1 MTPQGLSLTAN
12 YLETPIKKQKTGV
25 MKEYRFRI
33 IIILAAIALSIILL
47 YPTYLDYQNSKHI
60 QSVVEQKKQEI
71 LKQNP
76 KISKS
81 ELEELLTILEDSVKQ
96 SDPSY
101 IENRLK
107 RLKLGLDLQ
116 GGMRVVLEVNTVKLL
131 EKLANNPD
139 QVFNSLLAE
148 AKNEAETSDEPV
160 VEILT
165 RKLQQKGIRL
175 SRYFGNIRQDD
186 TEIIAQ
192 LKKDS
197 EDAVTRAMEI
207 IRNRVDQY
215 GVSEPSIQ
223 RQGSRRIIVELPGI
237 AKEEEAKQLLQGTA
251 LLEFRLVKD
260 PEFTYQ
266 IMERIDK
273 ALAKV
278 LAAGND
284 SLLAELSDTTK
295 KSDTTATAD
304 TTQKQLTEE
313 EFKQQH
319 PFFSVAL
326 LDPQG
331 RSADAFVKEDDRNKI
346 LRWLSM
352 PEVKK
357 EIPDNVEFVFSAKPI
372 STTQDG
378 KKVYF
383 MYLVNK
389 QPELTGG
396 VVTNAVAT
404 LDPNSSAPIV
414 NMEMNSEGAVEWA
427 RITGANIG
435 KRIAIMLDGKVFS
448 APVVRGKIPGGR
460 SQIEGMENLDEAK
473 LLEIVLKAG
482 ALPAPVDVIEERI
495 VGPSLGEDSVQGGLN
510 SALFGYLAVA
520 IFMIIYYRQ
529 SGSIAAGVLI
539 LTILFILSV
548 LAGFKATLTLPGI
561 AGIVLTIGMAV
572 DANVLIFERIRE
584 ELATGKTLKASI
596 DSGFSKALSAIID
609 SNITTFFTGI
619 ILYQFG
625 TGPVQGFALTLMIG
639 IASTLFSAL
648 VISRLIFDYL
658 ASKGAKISIG

>member
-1 MTPQGLSLTAN
+1 
-12 YLETPIKKQKTGV
+12 

-33 IIILAAIALSIILL
+33 IIILAAIALSLILL
-47 YPTYLDYQNSKHI
+47 YPTYLDYQNNKHI

-71 LKQNP
+71 FRQNP

-81 ELEELLTILEDSVKQ
+81 ELEELLTIVEDSIKQ

-116 GGMRVVLEVNTVKLL
+116 GGMRVVLEVNTAKLL

-139 QVFNSLLAE
+139 QVFNSILAE
-148 AKNEAETSDEPV
+148 AQKEAEVSDESV
-160 VEILT
+160 VDILAS
-165 RKLQQKGIRL
+165 KLQQKGIRL

-186 TEIIAQ
+186 TEIISQ

-237 AKEEEAKQLLQGTA
+237 AKEEEAKQLMQGTA
-251 LLEFRLVKD
+251 LLEFRLVKE

-273 ALAKV
+273 ALAKA

-295 KSDTTATAD
+295 KSDTTAAAD

-313 EFKQQH
+313 EFRQQH

-331 RSADAFVKEDDRNKI
+331 RSADAFVKDDDRSKI
-346 LRWLSM
+346 LRWLSF

-372 STTQDG
+372 STTQDE

-404 LDPNSSAPIV
+404 LDPNTSAPIV

-482 ALPAPVDVIEERI
+482 ALPAPVDAIEERV

-510 SALFGYLAVA
+510 SAVLGYLAVA
-520 IFMIIYYRQ
+520 LFMIIYYRQ
-529 SGSIAAGVLI
+529 SGSIAAGVLVF
-539 LTILFILSV
+539 TILFILGV

-584 ELATGKTLKASI
+584 ELSTGKTLKASI
-596 DSGFSKALSAIID
+596 DSGFSKALSAILD

-648 VISRLIFDYL
+648 VISRLTFDYL

>member
-1 MTPQGLSLTAN
+1 
-12 YLETPIKKQKTGV
+12 

-33 IIILAAIALSIILL
+33 IIILAAIALSIYLL
-47 YPTYLDYQNSKHI
+47 YPTFLDYQNNKHI

-81 ELEELLTILEDSVKQ
+81 ELEELLTIVEDSVKQ

-116 GGMRVVLEVNTVKLL
+116 GGMRVVLEVNTAKLL

-148 AKNEAETSDEPV
+148 AQKEAETSDESV
-160 VEILT
+160 VEILA

-175 SRYFGNIRQDD
+175 SRYFGNIRMDD
-186 TEIIAQ
+186 AEIIDQ

-295 KSDTTATAD
+295 KSDTTAAAD

-346 LRWLSM
+346 LRWLSL
-352 PEVKK
+352 PEIKK

-404 LDPNSSAPIV
+404 LDPNTSAPIV

-482 ALPAPVDVIEERI
+482 ALPAPVDVIEERV

>member
-1 MTPQGLSLTAN
+1 
-12 YLETPIKKQKTGV
+12 
-25 MKEYRFRI
+25 MKEYRFRLI
-33 IIILAAIALSIILL
+33 IIIAAIAMSIYLL
-47 YPTYLDYQNSKHI
+47 YPTYLDYQNNKFIKTVLQTKTEELKNSK
-60 QSVVEQKKQEI
+60 
-71 LKQNP
+71 L
-76 KISKS
+76 SKS
-81 ELEELLTILEDSVKQ
+81 EIEEILTIVEDSLKQ
-96 SDPSY
+96 SDPS
-101 IENRLK
+101 IVENRQK

-116 GGMRVVLEVNTVKLL
+116 GGMRVVLEVNTAKLL

-139 QVFNSLLAE
+139 KIFTSLLE
-148 AKNEAETSDEPV
+148 ESFKESETTDESIV
-160 VEILT
+160 DILA
-165 RKLQQKGIRL
+165 RKLQAKGIRL

-186 TEIIAQ
+186 AEIISK
-192 LKKDS
+192 LKNDAD
-197 EDAVTRAMEI
+197 DAVTRAIEI

-223 RQGSRRIIVELPGI
+223 RQGARRVIVELPGV

-251 LLEFRLVKD
+251 LLEFRLVKE
-260 PEFTYQ
+260 PEFAYQ
-266 IMERIDK
+266 IMERVDK
-273 ALAKV
+273 K
-278 LAAGND
+278 LAALLSGND
-284 SLLAELSDTTK
+284 TLLAELNTKSVQSDTAKSNDTSAVSDTTN
-295 KSDTTATAD
+295 
-304 TTQKQLTEE
+304 KQLTEE
-313 EFKQQH
+313 EFRKQH
-319 PFFSVAL
+319 PFFTVAL

-346 LRWLSM
+346 LRWLSL
-352 PEVKK
+352 PEVQK
-357 EIPDNVEFVFSAKPI
+357 EIPDNVEFVFSAKSI
-372 STTQDG
+372 TTTEDG
-378 KKVYF
+378 KSVYM

-396 VVTNAVAT
+396 VITDAVAT
-404 LDPNSSAPIV
+404 LDPNTSTPIV
-414 NMEMNSEGAVEWA
+414 NMEMDSEGAVEWA
-427 RITGANIG
+427 RITGANIN

-448 APVVRGKIPGGR
+448 APVVRNKITGGR

-482 ALPAPVDVIEERI
+482 ALPAPVDIIEERI
-495 VGPSLGEDSVQGGLN
+495 VGPSLGQDSVAGGLN
-510 SALFGYLAVA
+510 SAILGYLAVA
-520 IFMIIYYRQ
+520 IFMIFYYRQ
-529 SGSIAAGVLI
+529 SGSVAALVLMI
-539 LTILFILSV
+539 TILFVLGV

-572 DANVLIFERIRE
+572 DANVLIFERMRE
-584 ELATGKTLKASI
+584 ELATGKTMKASVEG
-596 DSGFSKALSAIID
+596 GFTKAMSAIID

>member
-1 MTPQGLSLTAN
+1 
-12 YLETPIKKQKTGV
+12 

-33 IIILAAIALSIILL
+33 IIILAAIALSIYLL
-47 YPTYLDYQNSKHI
+47 YPTYLDYQNNKHI
-60 QSVVEQKKQEI
+60 QSVVEQKRQEI

-81 ELEELLTILEDSVKQ
+81 ELEELLTIVEDSVKQ

-116 GGMRVVLEVNTVKLL
+116 GGMRVVLEVNTAKLL

-139 QVFNSLLAE
+139 QVFNSILAE
-148 AKNEAETSDEPV
+148 AKKEAEISDESV
-160 VEILT
+160 VDILA

-186 TEIIAQ
+186 AEIIAQ

-251 LLEFRLVKD
+251 LLEFRLLKD

-295 KSDTTATAD
+295 KADTTAAAD

-313 EFKQQH
+313 EFRQQH

-346 LRWLSM
+346 LRWLSL

-372 STTQDG
+372 STTEDG

-404 LDPNSSAPIV
+404 LDPNTSAPIV

-510 SALFGYLAVA
+510 SAIFGYLAVA
-520 IFMIIYYRQ
+520 LFMIIYYRQ
-529 SGSIAAGVLI
+529 SGSIAAGVLVF
-539 LTILFILSV
+539 TILFILGV

-584 ELATGKTLKASI
+584 ELGTGKTLKASI
-596 DSGFSKALSAIID
+596 DSGFSKALSAILD

>member
-1 MTPQGLSLTAN
+1 
-12 YLETPIKKQKTGV
+12 

-33 IIILAAIALSIILL
+33 IIILAAIALSIYLL
-47 YPTYLDYQNSKHI
+47 YPTYLDYQNNKHI

-76 KISKS
+76 SISKS
-81 ELEELLTILEDSVKQ
+81 DLEELLTIVEDSVKQ
-96 SDPSY
+96 SDPSF

-116 GGMRVVLEVNTVKLL
+116 GGMRVVLEVNTAKLL
-131 EKLANNPD
+131 EKLAKNPD

-148 AKNEAETSDEPV
+148 ATKEAETSDESV
-160 VEILT
+160 VEILA
-165 RKLQQKGIRL
+165 RKFQQKGIRL

-186 TEIIAQ
+186 AEIIAQ

-295 KSDTTATAD
+295 KSDTTAAAD

-326 LDPQG
+326 LNPQG
-331 RSADAFVKEDDRNKI
+331 RSADAFVKDEDRNKI

-357 EIPDNVEFVFSAKPI
+357 EIPDNVEFVFSAKPV

-435 KRIAIMLDGKVFS
+435 KRIAILLDGKVFS

-520 IFMIIYYRQ
+520 LFMILYYRQ
-529 SGSIAAGVLI
+529 SGSIAAVVLTF
-539 LTILFILSV
+539 TILFILGV

>member
-1 MTPQGLSLTAN
+1 
-12 YLETPIKKQKTGV
+12 

-33 IIILAAIALSIILL
+33 IIILAAIALSIYLL
-47 YPTYLDYQNSKHI
+47 YPTFMDYQNSKHI

-81 ELEELLTILEDSVKQ
+81 ELEELLTIVEDSVKQ

-116 GGMRVVLEVNTVKLL
+116 GGMRVVLEVNTAKLL

-148 AKNEAETSDEPV
+148 AKKEAETSDESV
-160 VEILT
+160 VEILA

-186 TEIIAQ
+186 AEIIAQ

-266 IMERIDK
+266 IMQRIDN

-295 KSDTTATAD
+295 KSDTTAAAD

-482 ALPAPVDVIEERI
+482 ALPAPVDVIEERV

-520 IFMIIYYRQ
+520 LFMIIYYRQ
-529 SGSIAAGVLI
+529 AGSISAAVLI

-584 ELATGKTLKASI
+584 ELETGKTLKASI